1 MNTDRTNLTAL
12 PNLSAWHRVPVG
24 ATIPKDTP
32 YLCTFGEDSFF
43 WWFSP
48 HGEPRDISVVDNAHY
63 TERPVTPPLPTE
75 EGATILATDD
85 DRPPRILLTLE
96 AGQWVSGLGLRW
108 NVEEFRA
115 WCPVTLGET
124 MVMR

>member
-63 TERPVTPPLPTE
+63 TERPILPPLPTE
-75 EGATILATDD
+75 GSIMATSLLGAEPYILMHREGDHWRSRNGSRYEDHQITAWAPITI
-85 DRPPRILLTLE
+85 
-96 AGQWVSGLGLRW
+96 
-108 NVEEFRA
+108 
-115 WCPVTLGET
+115 GET
-124 MVMR
+124 VVIR